1 MVPTNLK
8 PRFFRVCGI
17 MHLTRALRSQ
27 ISPSRWIVFAGSASA
42 TTKPTPTPS
51 QEQSQG
57 QGQDQSQGQAQ
68 GQAQG
73 QSVHIEGGIG
83 GIACDFGIAIPGGSI
98 CLPRSNRHAKIVA
111 EAEALSN
118 AYGPQMGLRGHL
130 HEHPPR
136 SGARW
141 VPVRLRR

>member
-1 MVPTNLK
+1 MKKTL
-8 PRFFRVCGI
+8 
-17 MHLTRALRSQ
+17 LTIAL
-27 ISPSRWIVFAGSASA
+27 IAFAGTASA

-57 QGQDQSQGQAQ
+57 QGQAQ

-118 AYGPQMGLRGHL
+118 AYGPQMGLRHICMNI
-130 HEHPPR
+130 PR
-136 SGARW
+136 VKRTMGSCPLAPLTDQSYVPGA
-141 VPVRLRR
+141 LK

>member
-1 MVPTNLK
+1 MKKTL
-8 PRFFRVCGI
+8 
-17 MHLTRALRSQ
+17 LTIAL
-27 ISPSRWIVFAGSASA
+27 IVFAGSASA

-73 QSVHIEGGIG
+73 QSVHIEGSIG
-83 GIACDFGIAIPGGSI
+83 GVACDFGIAIPGGSI

-118 AYGPQMGLRGHL
+118 AYGPQMGLRHICMNI
-130 HEHPPR
+130 PR
-136 SGARW
+136 VKRTMGSCPLAPLTDQSYVPGA
-141 VPVRLRR
+141 LK